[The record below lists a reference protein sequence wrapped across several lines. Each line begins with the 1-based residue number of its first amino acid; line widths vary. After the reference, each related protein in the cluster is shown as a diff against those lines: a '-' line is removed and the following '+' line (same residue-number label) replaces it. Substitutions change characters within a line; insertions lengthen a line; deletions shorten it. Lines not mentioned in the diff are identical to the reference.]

1 MNVAG
6 YVRVSG
12 EEQTK
17 NYSIPQQQEVIR
29 NYCKARDWN
38 ILKFYIDGA
47 FSGANTDRPALQE
60 LLSEAENF
68 DAIIVWKIDRFSRSQ
83 RDMLNMIDLLQKKKC
98 VFISVV
104 ESFDMTTPM
113 GMLML
118 QILTAFAELERE
130 QIKERMSL
138 GRKGRIKKGLWRA
151 GSNVPTG
158 YDYIGG
164 HLVIREDEAEQIRK
178 IFELF
183 LSGWTINRIKH
194 YMHEN
199 YTNRYSSWA
208 QASAVSAVLRN
219 SLYIGMLPSKSD
231 GVAYKGEHEP
241 IIDEITFNKAQQL
254 LKAKFDN
261 YDEDR
266 RHPFRAK
273 YLLTGITY
281 CGQCG
286 GRVSC
291 VTAHGYSYYGCHR
304 RYNGDPRNRK
314 LPKCDTAKYRTHVLE
329 QVIIDEV
336 LKLSYDPEAI
346 KPLIRPR
353 KVVDHSK
360 AIKQL
365 KRQKSRL
372 IDLYAVGGIEL
383 EELTSKIDVIT
394 DKLMAFSE
402 DKPEDPEL
410 TFQEAVDIFNNCR
423 DILEGDD
430 IEAKR
435 GILVSLINKI
445 VLVGDTVEIHWRFQ

>member
-1 MNVAG
+1 MKVAG

-17 NYSIPQQQEVIR
+17 NYSIPEQQEVIK

-38 ILKFYIDGA
+38 IIKFYIDGA
-47 FSGANTDRPALQE
+47 YTGANTDRPALQE

-68 DAIIVWKIDRFSRSQ
+68 DAIIVWKIDRFSRSH
-83 RDMLNMIDLLQKKKC
+83 RDMLNMIHLLQEKKC

-138 GRKGRIKKGLWRA
+138 GRRGRAKKGLWRA

-164 HLVIREDEAEQIRK
+164 HLIIREDEAEQIRK

-183 LSGWTINRIKH
+183 LSGWSITKIRQ
-194 YMHEN
+194 YMNEN

-208 QASAVSAVLRN
+208 QASSVTMVLRN
-219 SLYIGMLPSKSD
+219 SLYIGKLPSKKVGID
-231 GVAYKGEHEP
+231 YEGEHEP
-241 IIDEITFNKAQQL
+241 IIDEVTFNKAQQL
-254 LKAKFDN
+254 LKARLDN
-261 YDEDR
+261 FDEDR
-266 RHPFRAK
+266 RHPFKAK
-273 YLLTGITY
+273 YLLTGLSY

-291 VTAHGYSYYGCHR
+291 VTTHGYSYYGCHKK
-304 RYNGDPRNRK
+304 YDGDPRHK
-314 LPKCDTAKYRTHVLE
+314 MKPKCNTARYRTKILD

-346 KPLIRPR
+346 KPLIRSR

-383 EELTSKIDVIT
+383 EDLTGKIDEISR
-394 DKLMAFSE
+394 KLIAFSE
-402 DKPEDPEL
+402 DKPEEPEL
-410 TFQEAVDIFNNCR
+410 SFDEAVEIFNNCR

-430 IEAKR
+430 TEAKR
-435 GILVSLINKI
+435 AILISLINKI
-445 VLVGDTVEIHWRFQ
+445 VLVGDTVEIHWRFE